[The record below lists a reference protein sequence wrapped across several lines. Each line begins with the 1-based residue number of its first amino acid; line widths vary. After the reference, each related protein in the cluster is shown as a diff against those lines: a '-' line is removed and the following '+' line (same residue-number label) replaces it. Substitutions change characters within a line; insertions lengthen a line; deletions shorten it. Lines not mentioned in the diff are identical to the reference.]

1 MYFCENILNMLNI
14 GNYNNLKVIKIL
26 DFGAYLDGDNGKEIL
41 LPNRYIPK
49 GLKPGD
55 IRKLLSENL
64 LS

>member
-49 GLKPGD
+49 GLKPW
-55 IRKLLSENL
+55 
-64 LS
+64 